1 MKNNFYFVQDF
12 YNKQKIFN
20 DQKKSFE
27 KLKKSFEK
35 EMEAIFGLNNQSD
48 SVSFFNANSDFNETY
63 IVKKRVRTYIKWN
76 FEKLIKNLGKKVS
89 SQVISKKYF
98 VNDMYGLIKY
108 LKECNVDPKIFKS
121 YISIEYSLDE
131 KELDNLELLGKVSK
145 DQIKDCFEISFSKPW
160 YTIEK
165 S

>member
-1 MKNNFYFVQDF
+1 MKNKFYFVQDF
-12 YNKQKIFN
+12 YNKQREFILRKNAF
-20 DQKKSFE
+20 DQ
-27 KLKKSFEK
+27 LKKSFEK
-35 EMEAIFGLNNQSD
+35 EMELVFAESGTNSI
-48 SVSFFNANSDFNETY
+48 SFSIGSDFNETY

-76 FEKLIKNLGKKVS
+76 FEKLIKNLGKKIS

-98 VNDMYGLIKY
+98 INDIYGLIKY

-121 YISIEYSLDE
+121 YISVEYSLDE